1 MPSSSDAMSR
11 ATNRGS
17 ERVKAVLPALAR
29 PLLEPQLPP
38 GLEVAWFASPAEAN
52 AMIVDADIAWVD
64 MQPTSLTAE
73 SIHHGKQLKW
83 VSTIY
88 AGLDAFPLDLM
99 RERGTML
106 TNGVGI
112 NALAV
117 AEYAVMGVLVAAKRY
132 DEVVR
137 AHDRHDWPKDA
148 PGKVELFETRALI
161 VGMGAIGK
169 LIAARLEAFGVD
181 VTGVTRSGRDGT
193 LTPDQ
198 WQERIGAFDWVIL
211 AAPSTDETKAMFG
224 AAELARMKP
233 SAWLINIARGDMIDE
248 EALLAALHGRTIAG
262 AFLDPTHPE
271 PLPPDHP
278 LWSAPNCLITMHLS
292 GRSQTKMFPRAAAL
306 FLRNLDAFVNDRP
319 MENVVDLVLGY

>member
-1 MPSSSDAMSR
+1 M
-11 ATNRGS
+11 
-17 ERVKAVLPALAR
+17 KAVLPALAR
-29 PLLEPQLPP
+29 PMLEPHLPA
-38 GLEVAWFASPAEAN
+38 GLDVAWFASPTEAN
-52 AMIVDADIAWVD
+52 MMIADAEIAWVD

-73 SIHHGKQLKW
+73 AIRHGERLKW

-117 AEYAVMGVLVAAKRY
+117 AEYAVLGILAAAKRF

-137 AHDRHDWPKDA
+137 AQDRHEWPKDA
-148 PGKVELFETRALI
+148 PGKIELFETSALI

-169 LIAARLEAFGVD
+169 LIGERLEAFGVD

-193 LTPDQ
+193 LMPDQ
-198 WQERIGAFDWVIL
+198 WQERLGQFDWVVL
-211 AAPSTDETKAMFG
+211 AAPSTDETKAMVG
-224 AAELARMKP
+224 PAELAAMKP
-233 SAWLINIARGDMIDE
+233 SVWLINIARGDMIE
-248 EALLAALHGRTIAG
+248 EGALLNALHARRIAG
-262 AFLDPTHPE
+262 AFLDPTNPE
-271 PLPPDHP
+271 PLPADHP
-278 LWSAPNCLITMHLS
+278 LWSAPNCMITMHLS

-306 FLRNLDAFVNDRP
+306 FLRNLNAFINERP
-319 MENVVDLVLGY
+319 LENVVDLILGY